1 MKKVGRPSLTSREA
15 ILAAAL
21 KLVQQGGEKDLSFRK
36 VAAELNITA
45 PSLYSYFANKQALIA
60 ALTAHL
66 FNIDHLPHDTSLP
79 AREQLSLFLDGLRQQ
94 LNCDGRLLSLFNNSL
109 PALQMVVI
117 IDAIAEPLMASG
129 FAKAEAIAQGQS
141 LLWMVIGFSLF
152 ENDSKQLEV
161 VDNFIEIDGKAASTI
176 DYLDLVQHDRLWA
189 KTLRRNIDG
198 LFGFE

>member
-1 MKKVGRPSLTSREA
+1 MKKVGRPSLTSREE

-21 KLVQQGGEKDLSFRK
+21 KLVQQGGEKELSFRK

-45 PSLYSYFANKQALIA
+45 PSLYSYFANKQALVV

-66 FNIDHLPHDTSLP
+66 FKIDHLAHDTRLP
-79 AREQLSLFLDGLRQQ
+79 ARQQLTRFLDGLRQQ

-109 PALQMVVI
+109 PALQMVAI

-129 FAKAEAIAQGQS
+129 FDKADAIAQGQS

-152 ENDSKQLEV
+152 ENDSKQLDV
-161 VDNFIEIDGKAASTI
+161 VDNFIEIDGKAAATI
-176 DYLDLVQHDRLWA
+176 DYLDLVQHDRLWE
-189 KTLRRNIDG
+189 KTLKRNIDG
-198 LFGFE
+198 LFGGE